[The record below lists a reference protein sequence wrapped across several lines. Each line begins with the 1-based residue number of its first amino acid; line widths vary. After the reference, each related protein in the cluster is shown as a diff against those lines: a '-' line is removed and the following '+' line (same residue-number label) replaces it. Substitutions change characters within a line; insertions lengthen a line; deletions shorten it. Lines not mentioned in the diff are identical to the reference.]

1 MAKFSLI
8 VRCESDKAEFEIG
21 TVEADAAPQ
30 AILSLAGLMVEVA
43 TELVITK
50 PTDSED

>member
-30 AILSLAGLMVEVA
+30 AILSLANLMVGVA
-43 TELVITK
+43 TELITTK
-50 PTDSED
+50 STDSED